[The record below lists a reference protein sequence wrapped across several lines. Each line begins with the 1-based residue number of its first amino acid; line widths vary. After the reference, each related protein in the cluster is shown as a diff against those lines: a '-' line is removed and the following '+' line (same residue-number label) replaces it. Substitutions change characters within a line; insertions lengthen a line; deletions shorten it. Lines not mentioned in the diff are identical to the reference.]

1 MGIALLVGLTLG
13 WGLTWPIMKIG
24 VLEVPPTTFRA
35 LTTPLAALLMLLIMF
50 VSRVPLRLPEGRW
63 GVLILGS
70 LLNMVAWFMLMTFG
84 ILLMDTGEAAIIA
97 YTMPLWAAILGA
109 LILKERLS
117 GRPRRPPWASD
128 WPGSFCLA
136 PTSSPRSAPP
146 PSAPRSCCWP
156 PHRGQREPLC
166 RSGCSGTCR
175 SLAVTTWQLLLA
187 TPPMIA
193 AGLIFRPDVP
203 ANFSPGAIFSI
214 AYIVLVSHAYCFTA
228 WYKIIRLV
236 PANVSAL
243 SVLMIPAVGV
253 ISGALILGEV
263 VGWREWVAL
272 ALVSQRR
279 RPNPDRP
286 RPALAGWTPMYQQG
300 ALCSAAQWPV
310 FGPGGAVH
318 AHVA

>member
-117 GRPRRPPWASD
+117 GRQAAAL
-128 WPGSFCLA
+128 GVGLA
-136 PTSSPRSAPP
+136 GIVLLGTDQLAAVRSSP
-146 PSAPRSCCWP
+146 
-156 PHRGQREPLC
+156 L
-166 RSGCSGTCR
+166 GTAIMLLAAASWAAGTIVQKR
-175 SLAVTTWQLLLA
+175 VQWHMPVLAVTTWQLLLA

-272 ALVSQRR
+272 ALVSSAVGLTLTGRARR
-279 RPNPDRP
+279 
-286 RPALAGWTPMYQQG
+286 
-300 ALCSAAQWPV
+300 
-310 FGPGGAVH
+310 
-318 AHVA
+318 